1 MTRTLMGLVVG
12 LAAAGGLALAGLA
25 VPVASGYLA
34 ARALTPGGEVI
45 SVTTPPMVRVKFV
58 PSGDTRPRLTRQGKT
73 MRSQL
78 IDPDCGSPQGW
89 V

>member
-1 MTRTLMGLVVG
+1 MTRTLIGFVVG
-12 LAAAGGLALAGLA
+12 LAAAGSLALAGLA

-34 ARALTPGGEVI
+34 AGALIPGGEVV
-45 SVTTPPMVRVKFV
+45 SVTTPPMVRVKFIS
-58 PSGDTRPRLTRQGKT
+58 SGDTRLRLTRQGRA

-78 IDPDCGSPQGW
+78 IDPDCASPQGW